1 MRAFTTRLEVFKP
14 VDGLG
19 LVVELEV
26 EEVGVMVEVLGDMG
40 PGEAVIGGDISACE
54 DVDCPRARAAN
65 RR

>member
-26 EEVGVMVEVLGDMG
+26 EEVGVMVEVLEDMG
-40 PGEAVIGGDISACE
+40 PGEAVI
-54 DVDCPRARAAN
+54 
-65 RR
+65 